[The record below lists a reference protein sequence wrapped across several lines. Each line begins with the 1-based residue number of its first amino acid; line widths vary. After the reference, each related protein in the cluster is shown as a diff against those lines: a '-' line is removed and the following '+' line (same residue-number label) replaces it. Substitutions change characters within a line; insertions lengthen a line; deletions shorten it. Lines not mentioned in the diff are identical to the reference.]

1 MNNFKPNILLF
12 RCNFCS
18 PAGVRLDPSTLKG
31 SPRLRMIQTTC
42 TGRIDPTFIL
52 EAFANGADGVM
63 VAGCELGDCHYVSG
77 NFKASRNMMLLKRTL
92 SQLGIEPE
100 RLRMERTSEWKLPE
114 VLSKL
119 NDFVDKVTGLGPIAL
134 N

>member
-1 MNNFKPNILLF
+1 MKNWPNILLF

-18 PAGVRLDPSTLKG
+18 PAGVRLDPSMLKG

-52 EAFANGADGVM
+52 EAFANGADGVL
-63 VAGCELGDCHYVSG
+63 VAGCELGDCHYLPG
-77 NFKASRNMMLLKRTL
+77 NFKASRNMMLLKKTL
-92 SQLGIEPE
+92 LQLGIEPE
-100 RLRMERTSEWKLPE
+100 RLRIERTSENKPPE

-119 NDFVDKVTGLGPIAL
+119 NDFVDKVTELGPITP

>member
-1 MNNFKPNILLF
+1 MKNWPNILLF

-18 PAGVRLDPSTLKG
+18 PAGVRLDPSMLKG

-52 EAFANGADGVM
+52 EAFANGADGVL
-63 VAGCELGDCHYVSG
+63 VAGCELGDCHYLAG
-77 NFKASRNMMLLKRTL
+77 NFKAGRNMTLLKRTL
-92 SQLGIEPE
+92 LQLGIEPE
-100 RLRMERTSEWKLPE
+100 RLRIERTSEYKLPE
-114 VLSKL
+114 ALSKL
-119 NDFVDKVTGLGPIAL
+119 NDFVDKVTELGPITP

>member
-1 MNNFKPNILLF
+1 MKNWPNILLF

-18 PAGVRLDPSTLKG
+18 PAGVRLDPSMLKG

-52 EAFANGADGVM
+52 EAFANGADGVL
-63 VAGCELGDCHYVSG
+63 VAGCELGDCHYLTG
-77 NFKASRNMMLLKRTL
+77 NFKASRNMALLKKTL
-92 SQLGIEPE
+92 LQLGIEPE
-100 RLRMERTSEWKLPE
+100 RLRIERTSEYKLPE

-119 NDFVDKVTGLGPIAL
+119 NDFVDKVTELGPITP

>member
-1 MNNFKPNILLF
+1 MNNLEPNILLF

-18 PAGVRLDPSTLKG
+18 PAGVRLDPSMLKG

-52 EAFANGADGVM
+52 EAFSNGADGVL
-63 VAGCELGDCHYVSG
+63 VAGCELGDCHYVTG
-77 NFKASRNMMLLKRTL
+77 NFKAGRNMMLLKKTL
-92 SQLGIEPE
+92 LQLGIEPE
-100 RLRMERTSEWKLPE
+100 RLRIERVSEYKLPE

-119 NDFVDKVTGLGPIAL
+119 NDFIDKVTGLGPITL

>member
-1 MNNFKPNILLF
+1 MKNWPNILLF

-18 PAGVRLDPSTLKG
+18 PAGVRLDPSMLKG

-52 EAFANGADGVM
+52 EAFANGADGVL
-63 VAGCELGDCHYVSG
+63 VAGCELGDCHYLTG
-77 NFKASRNMMLLKRTL
+77 NFKANRNMALLKRTL
-92 SQLGIEPE
+92 LQLGIEPE
-100 RLRMERTSEWKLPE
+100 RLRIERTSEYKMPE

-119 NDFVDKVTGLGPIAL
+119 NDFVDKVTELGPITP

>member
-1 MNNFKPNILLF
+1 MKNWPNILLF

-18 PAGVRLDPSTLKG
+18 PAGVRLDPSMLKG

-52 EAFANGADGVM
+52 EAFANGADGVL
-63 VAGCELGDCHYVSG
+63 VAGCELGDCHYLTG
-77 NFKASRNMMLLKRTL
+77 NFKANRNMALLKRTL
-92 SQLGIEPE
+92 LQLGIEPE
-100 RLRMERTSEWKLPE
+100 RLRIERTSEYKMPE

-119 NDFVDKVTGLGPIAL
+119 NDCVDKVTELGPITP

>member
-18 PAGVRLDPSTLKG
+18 PAGVRLDPSMLKG

-52 EAFANGADGVM
+52 EAFANGADGVL
-63 VAGCELGDCHYVSG
+63 VAGCELGDCHYLTG
-77 NFKASRNMMLLKRTL
+77 NFKANRNMALLKRTL
-92 SQLGIEPE
+92 LQLGIEPE
-100 RLRMERTSEWKLPE
+100 RLRIERTSEYKMPE

-119 NDFVDKVTGLGPIAL
+119 NDFVDKVTELGPITP

>member
-1 MNNFKPNILLF
+1 MKNWPNILLF

-18 PAGVRLDPSTLKG
+18 PAGVRLDPSMLKG

-52 EAFANGADGVM
+52 EAFANGADGVL
-63 VAGCELGDCHYVSG
+63 VAGCELGDCHYLTG
-77 NFKASRNMMLLKRTL
+77 NFKAGRNMTLLKRTL
-92 SQLGIEPE
+92 LQLGIEPE
-100 RLRMERTSEWKLPE
+100 RLRVERVSEYKLPE

-119 NDFVDKVTGLGPIAL
+119 NNFVDKVTGLGPIAL

>member
-1 MNNFKPNILLF
+1 MNSFEPNILLF

-18 PAGVRLDPSTLKG
+18 PAGVQLDPSMLKG

-63 VAGCELGDCHYVSG
+63 VTGCGPGDCHFLTG
-77 NFKASRNMMLLKRTL
+77 NFKASRNIMLLKSTL

-100 RLRMERTSEWKLPE
+100 RLRIELSSGWKPSE

-119 NDFVDKVTGLGPIAL
+119 NDFVDKVTGLGPVAL

>member
-1 MNNFKPNILLF
+1 MKNWPNILLF

-18 PAGVRLDPSTLKG
+18 PAGARLDPAMLKG

-52 EAFANGADGVM
+52 EAFANGADGVL
-63 VAGCELGDCHYVSG
+63 VAGCELGDCHYLTG
-77 NFKASRNMMLLKRTL
+77 NFKASRNMMLLKKTL
-92 SQLGIEPE
+92 LQLGIEPE
-100 RLRMERTSEWKLPE
+100 RLRIERTSENKPPE

-119 NDFVDKVTGLGPIAL
+119 NDFVDKVTELGPITP

>member
-1 MNNFKPNILLF
+1 MKNWPNILLF

-18 PAGVRLDPSTLKG
+18 PAGVRLDPSMLKG

-52 EAFANGADGVM
+52 EAFANGADGVL
-63 VAGCELGDCHYVSG
+63 VAGCELGDCHYLTG
-77 NFKASRNMMLLKRTL
+77 NFKAGRNMTLLRRTL
-92 SQLGIEPE
+92 LQLGIEPE
-100 RLRMERTSEWKLPE
+100 RLRIERTSEYKLPE
-114 VLSKL
+114 ALSKL
-119 NDFVDKVTGLGPIAL
+119 NDFVDKVTELGPITP

>member
-1 MNNFKPNILLF
+1 MKNWPNILLF

-18 PAGVRLDPSTLKG
+18 PAGVRLDPSLLKG

-52 EAFANGADGVM
+52 EAFANGADGVL
-63 VAGCELGDCHYVSG
+63 VAGCELGDCHYLTG
-77 NFKASRNMMLLKRTL
+77 NFKANRNMALLKRTL
-92 SQLGIEPE
+92 LQLGIEPE
-100 RLRMERTSEWKLPE
+100 RLRIERTSEYKMPE

-119 NDFVDKVTGLGPIAL
+119 NDFVDKVTELGPITP